1 MLKSFPV
8 NGSSLKQ
15 KNTEQSVGVVQSSL
29 KAELKNAAITEIGQ
43 IKQDLFKSKD
53 EEVNELKLLGE
64 LLGWLRS
71 QKSMS
76 LLMLCRQIQKIEVKA
91 GIAEIFSEDNKISE
105 LVSNERFKTELDV
118 FFKQK
123 GLGFKI
129 HEKENTVSASDIL
142 NQMLGGKLVIK

>member
-8 NGSSLKQ
+8 NGSSLKP
-15 KNTEQSVGVVQSSL
+15 KNTKQFDGGEKLVL
-29 KAELKNAAITEIGQ
+29 ETELKKTIATEIAQ
-43 IKQDLFKSKD
+43 VKQDLFKSKD
-53 EEVNELKLLGE
+53 ESASELKLLGE

-76 LLMLCRQIQKIEVKA
+76 LLMLCRQIQKIEVKS
-91 GIAEIFSEDNKISE
+91 GVAEIFSEDYKISE
-105 LVSNERFKTELDV
+105 LTSNERFKTELDV